1 MQTLRLHNADRCSE
15 EREGR
20 EEREGM
26 NVWREEEYI
35 GTMGLK
41 KKKKKKRHEKRK
53 KCIKA
58 REESQSGERDETKA
72 LIKHGH
78 N

>member
-1 MQTLRLHNADRCSE
+1 MRLHNADRCSE

-41 KKKKKKRHEKRK
+41 KKKERHMKKGKNALRP
-53 KCIKA
+53 
-58 REESQSGERDETKA
+58 ERRVGVGKETKQ
-72 LIKHGH
+72 KH
-78 N
+78 

>member
-1 MQTLRLHNADRCSE
+1 MRLHNADRCSE

-41 KKKKKKRHEKRK
+41 KKKKKRHMK
-53 KCIKA
+53 KGKNA
-58 REESQSGERDETKA
+58 LRPERRVRVGKETKQ
-72 LIKHGH
+72 KH
-78 N
+78 

>member
-1 MQTLRLHNADRCSE
+1 MMMMMMRWIYCVRDRVRLHNADRCSE

-35 GTMGLK
+35 GTMGL
-41 KKKKKKRHEKRK
+41 
-53 KCIKA
+53 
-58 REESQSGERDETKA
+58 
-72 LIKHGH
+72 
-78 N
+78 

>member
-26 NVWREEEYI
+26 NVWREEYI

-41 KKKKKKRHEKRK
+41 KKKKKETHEKRK

>member
-1 MQTLRLHNADRCSE
+1 MMMMMRWIYCVRDRVRGLVMQTLRLHNADRCSE

-26 NVWREEEYI
+26 NVWREEYI

-41 KKKKKKRHEKRK
+41 KKKKK
-53 KCIKA
+53 
-58 REESQSGERDETKA
+58 ET
-72 LIKHGH
+72 
-78 N
+78 

>member
-1 MQTLRLHNADRCSE
+1 MRGLVMQTLRLHNADRCSE

-41 KKKKKKRHEKRK
+41 KKKKK
-53 KCIKA
+53 
-58 REESQSGERDETKA
+58 RDT
-72 LIKHGH
+72 
-78 N
+78 

>member
-1 MQTLRLHNADRCSE
+1 MRDRARGLVMQTLRLRNADRCSE

-35 GTMGLK
+35 GTMGF
-41 KKKKKKRHEKRK
+41 K

>member
-1 MQTLRLHNADRCSE
+1 MRDRARGLVMQILRLRNADRCSE

-41 KKKKKKRHEKRK
+41 KMH
-53 KCIKA
+53 
-58 REESQSGERDETKA
+58 
-72 LIKHGH
+72 
-78 N
+78 

>member
-15 EREGR
+15 EREGREER

-41 KKKKKKRHEKRK
+41 KKKKKKRHMK
-53 KCIKA
+53 KGKNA
-58 REESQSGERDETKA
+58 LRPERRVRVGKETKQ
-72 LIKHGH
+72 KH
-78 N
+78 